1 MQQIATISYTFHL
14 SRECTFFISM
24 FSSLFYTTAR
34 RLLPKTD
41 CWRCPAAPSSRGV
54 AWHDTSQQSVFE
66 GCCVRVLLIP
76 MFSATE
82 AVPNAIPDWLLYLAM
97 STMIATR
104 MVTSRDHSEW
114 RHDIFDRRMLYYKEG
129 CTLDF
134 LLFQGECKMEKD
146 SSLDIGVVNSIHVAK
161 RGEKVRE

>member
-1 MQQIATISYTFHL
+1 
-14 SRECTFFISM
+14 
-24 FSSLFYTTAR
+24 
-34 RLLPKTD
+34 
-41 CWRCPAAPSSRGV
+41 
-54 AWHDTSQQSVFE
+54 
-66 GCCVRVLLIP
+66 
-76 MFSATE
+76 
-82 AVPNAIPDWLLYLAM
+82 M

-114 RHDIFDRRMLYYKEG
+114 RHDIFDRRMLCYKEG

-146 SSLDIGVVNSIHVAK
+146 PSLDIGVVNSIHVAK